1 MQVFKP
7 LDDKHPSYPAGVV
20 LMAIDRQ
27 KIREMQLAVLRRC
40 GERIERAG
48 YAPSECFQMAN
59 QEILKR
65 GFTGAMRSR
74 HGL

>member
-1 MQVFKP
+1 
-7 LDDKHPSYPAGVV
+7 
-20 LMAIDRQ
+20 MAIDRQ

-59 QEILKR
+59 QEISKH